1 MFLRLVVFHAVKE
14 HAVLN
19 AAIYICLHL
28 LYSGRFANQYE
39 CGKTIKIHNIKTMK
53 EYKTLTSVKT
63 ASTIRLK
70 WLDIARG
77 LAFLMV
83 IYSHIKYRD
92 DMVMRY
98 FSPMFLTMFFFVS
111 GYLFKENCSFLKVF
125 EQRTRTLLL
134 PFLTLGG
141 VMILLSN
148 ILTLNEKV
156 PLSDEIKGLLF
167 QNGHNQLLWFI
178 AALYVYS
185 LVFYWI
191 ERFCSAVNTLMAV
204 CSLLFIVNVIY
215 SYWLEGP
222 GLPWHIMGSG
232 YACFYMALGKFYKH
246 HEEKIDALFG
256 WRSLLLTAVVYIG
269 FITVT
274 GISCSFS
281 GSRYVVDSAALSIM
295 SLILGVAVS
304 KRFFQ
309 NSRFM
314 LFVGANTLFYF
325 AFHGKGY
332 SLLQTVAEK
341 AMSVMSIDHTF
352 LY

>member
-1 MFLRLVVFHAVKE
+1 M
-14 HAVLN
+14 
-19 AAIYICLHL
+19 
-28 LYSGRFANQYE
+28 
-39 CGKTIKIHNIKTMK
+39 KTINADL
-53 EYKTLTSVKT
+53 LTTPSGYHV
-63 ASTIRLK
+63 RLK

-83 IYSHIKYRD
+83 IYSHLKYKD

-111 GYLFKENCSFLKVF
+111 GYLFKENCSFAKVL

-148 ILTLNEKV
+148 ILTFNDKQ
-156 PLSDEIKGLLF
+156 PLIDEIKGLLF
-167 QNGHNQLLWFI
+167 QNGTNQLLWFI

-185 LVFYWI
+185 IVFYWV
-191 ERFCSAVNTLMAV
+191 ERFCRTYKTLMVV
-204 CSLLFIVNVIY
+204 CSLLFILNVVY
-215 SYWLEGP
+215 SYWLDGP
-222 GLPWHIMGSG
+222 SLPWHVTSSG

-246 HEEKIDALFG
+246 NEEKIDTLFG
-256 WRSLLLTAVVYIG
+256 YRSLLVLAVIYFGIITLTG
-269 FITVT
+269 F
-274 GISCSFS
+274 SCSFF
-281 GSRYVVDSAALSIM
+281 GSKFIVGSVTLSVM

-309 NSRFM
+309 NSRFL

-332 SLLQTVAEK
+332 SLLQTIIER
-341 AMSVMSIDHTF
+341 AMSVLSVSHTF
-352 LY
+352 LIDEALGFVIVFLDALLLIIPAMLVNRYCPWLLGKGFKLWKA

>member
-1 MFLRLVVFHAVKE
+1 MNTDLKT
-14 HAVLN
+14 N
-19 AAIYICLHL
+19 AAGAQVC
-28 LYSGRFANQYE
+28 RP
-39 CGKTIKIHNIKTMK
+39 
-53 EYKTLTSVKT
+53 
-63 ASTIRLK
+63 RLK

-83 IYSHIKYRD
+83 IYSHLKYKD
-92 DMVMRY
+92 DTVMRY
-98 FSPMFLTMFFFVS
+98 FTPMFLTMFFFVS
-111 GYLFKENCSFLKVF
+111 GYLFKEGCSFAKVL

-148 ILTLNEKV
+148 ILTFNAAKP

-185 LVFYWI
+185 LVFYWV
-191 ERFCSAVNTLMAV
+191 ERFSGSVDRLMAV
-204 CSLLFIVNVIY
+204 CSALFVLNVAY
-215 SYWLEGP
+215 SHWLKGP
-222 GLPWHIMGSG
+222 GLPWHIMSSG

-246 HEEKIDALFG
+246 HEAKIDARLG
-256 WRSLLLTAVVYIG
+256 WRSLILIAVVYFG

-274 GISCSFS
+274 GVSCSFS
-281 GSRYVVDSAALSIM
+281 GSKYIVDSVALSVM

-309 NSRFM
+309 NSRFL

-332 SLLQTVAEK
+332 SLLQTVVEK
-341 AMSVMSIDHTF
+341 VMSVLSISHTF
-352 LY
+352 WLDEMLGLVIVFLDALLLIIPAMLVNRYCPWLLGKGFKLWRAK